1 MDEFAIFVNR
11 HKAASLFRQPALPAQ
26 PCWLYTTLDLFMYA
40 PFALLYSPMSTE
52 QIKRIITH
60 PKLELS
66 MWSGGIRF
74 VLIILRLCNNLP
86 MTLIGLAR
94 WWRGVLSLS

>member
-1 MDEFAIFVNR
+1 
-11 HKAASLFRQPALPAQ
+11 
-26 PCWLYTTLDLFMYA
+26 
-40 PFALLYSPMSTE
+40 MSTE

-74 VLIILRLCNNLP
+74 VLVILQLRNNLP
-86 MTLIGLAR
+86 TMLIGLAR